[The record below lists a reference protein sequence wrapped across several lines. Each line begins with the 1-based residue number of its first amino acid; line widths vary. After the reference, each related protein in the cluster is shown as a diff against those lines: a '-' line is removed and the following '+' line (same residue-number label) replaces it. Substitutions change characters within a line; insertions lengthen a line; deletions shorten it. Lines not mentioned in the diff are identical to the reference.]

1 MILDRLISKCIN
13 YAVGIVLTLGVLAGA
28 APTAAAE
35 NSPIQFPRSNTA
47 NVGVVIRDLTSGKD
61 VVSYNAD
68 KMLTP
73 ASILKCVTAASVF
86 LAQKEDSCFQT
97 VFATEGTVDSD
108 STLLGNIVIRAV
120 GDPSFYSRHFP
131 DRMGVADS
139 IVARLQRA
147 GVRTVAG
154 SIEIDSVAFREQ
166 GPGSKWELEDLKWS
180 YGAGLYPI
188 NYKDNASSG
197 DRVLEDPGE
206 EFVIDLEARLNESGI
221 QVVWE
226 DFSQYECPAR
236 PLDNYYSPSGREIM
250 RPMLVESHNLFAEGM
265 LRSLAPRGMVKDALE
280 REYAL
285 LRDAG
290 LDTDQ
295 LQAYDGSGLTRANSA
310 SPRFM
315 TELLQ
320 KMAYRPDGA
329 GYVALFPKVGSE
341 GTVKKLLVDTPLQDR
356 LVLKSGSMKGVYC
369 YAGYLLGPSGLPT
382 HSVVIM
388 INGFT
393 CPRAAVKK
401 GIESFLLRQLVK

>member
-108 STLLGNIVIRAV
+108 STLLGDIIIRAV
-120 GDPSFYSRHFP
+120 GDPSFCSRHFP
-131 DRMGVADS
+131 ERMGVADS
-139 IVARLQRA
+139 IVARLRRA

-188 NYKDNASSG
+188 NYKDNASSRR
-197 DRVLEDPGE
+197 RV
-206 EFVIDLEARLNESGI
+206 
-221 QVVWE
+221 
-226 DFSQYECPAR
+226 CHR
-236 PLDNYYSPSGREIM
+236 P
-250 RPMLVESHNLFAEGM
+250 
-265 LRSLAPRGMVKDALE
+265 RSE
-280 REYAL
+280 
-285 LRDAG
+285 
-290 LDTDQ
+290 TQ
-295 LQAYDGSGLTRANSA
+295 
-310 SPRFM
+310 
-315 TELLQ
+315 
-320 KMAYRPDGA
+320 
-329 GYVALFPKVGSE
+329 
-341 GTVKKLLVDTPLQDR
+341 
-356 LVLKSGSMKGVYC
+356 
-369 YAGYLLGPSGLPT
+369 
-382 HSVVIM
+382 
-388 INGFT
+388 
-393 CPRAAVKK
+393 
-401 GIESFLLRQLVK
+401 